1 MGVRF
6 QRTSI
11 VAPGKGDEAREF
23 AAAISAYVTETFGT
37 ELIWGVEIGKTFGKI
52 YWYVDYPNMTEL
64 ETAFQLTMTDEG
76 YRKLVDDA
84 SDLFLAGQTE
94 DTIVYTM

>member
-6 QRTSI
+6 QRTA
-11 VAPGKGDEAREF
+11 VTAPGKGDEARDF
-23 AAAISAYVTETFGT
+23 ASAICDYVTDTFGT

-52 YWYVDYPNMTEL
+52 YWYVDYADMTEL
-64 ETAFQLTMTDEG
+64 ETAFQQTMTDEG

-84 SDLFLAGQTE
+84 TGLFLAGQSE